1 VSADVREKGATPKS
15 HGAKSDAVREAAIL
29 ALLTE
34 RSIQLAAERCGV
46 NEQTLRRLTEDMDF
60 RTEYD
65 TARRAVYH
73 AGMARVQAL
82 TGKGVETLEELLD
95 AKKFPAVRHGAARCS
110 FASSKS

>member
-1 VSADVREKGATPKS
+1 LVSADVREKGATAKS

-46 NEQTLRRLTEDMDF
+46 NERTLRRWLTEDMDF

-73 AGMARVQAL
+73 AWRGC
-82 TGKGVETLEELLD
+82 K
-95 AKKFPAVRHGAARCS
+95 P
-110 FASSKS
+110 